1 MALATAE
8 KVAQYRHRMRAS
20 GLRQAQLW
28 VLDSSRPGFAD
39 RIRRQV
45 VALRDHPS
53 EADIR
58 GFVEGAALQIEG
70 WQ

>member
-1 MALATAE
+1 MALAAAE
-8 KVAQYRHRMRAS
+8 KSAQYRQRMRAS

-28 VLDSSRPGFAD
+28 VLDSARPGFAD

-45 VALRDHPS
+45 IALRDHPS
-53 EADIR
+53 EADIG
-58 GFVEGAALQIEG
+58 GFVEGAAHQVEG